1 MLLILFEPSLI
12 VDVPLPPASQVSHCL
27 MVGCC
32 LNLKGKVS
40 DMSCVNQRIILSL
53 GMPMPNLS
61 TNGPEKGAKTTLAS
75 LQSWIG
81 KEEQGCR

>member
-1 MLLILFEPSLI
+1 MLLILFQSPLV
-12 VDVPLPPASQVSHCL
+12 VDVPLPPAGEVPHGL

-40 DMSCVNQRIILSL
+40 DMSCEDQRILLSL
-53 GMPMPNLS
+53 GMLNLS
-61 TNGPEKGAKTTLAS
+61 TNGPEKGAKATLAS

-81 KEEQGCR
+81 KEEQRCR